1 MSSISYNPLPGDLQE
16 KLTLTSLLNT
26 ILKNNGF
33 IDINH
38 INTVINTLKV
48 QINVLLN
55 EVLGVEHDI
64 DAIHN
69 YDDSSIKTRIEL
81 NEQDIDYILGQLAVH
96 GGEIFELL
104 GKLNGIKSLTSSLSQ
119 FNEFI

>member
-1 MSSISYNPLPGDLQE
+1 MSSITFNPIPGDLQE
-16 KLTLTSLLNT
+16 KLTLTSFLNT

-33 IDINH
+33 IGITH

-69 YDDSSIKTRIEL
+69 YDDTSIKSRIL
-81 NEQDIDYILGQLAVH
+81 QMNKIL
-96 GGEIFELL
+96 I
-104 GKLNGIKSLTSSLSQ
+104 IC
-119 FNEFI
+119 